1 MPSVRLAFTSD
12 LHLPITPAAAIAD
25 LAREVDAFAPHAFV
39 VAGDVAESI
48 GGLANLEQCLA
59 LLTGL
64 VSCPILVLAGNHD
77 LWTQGTSSQR
87 LWEERLP
94 ETVKEA
100 GCHWLE
106 GNVFVREGVAV
117 AGTIAW
123 YDYSAAD
130 PTIQATPRVFAQDKR
145 FYNMDAVYI
154 NWPWSDE
161 QFATRVGE
169 PFLALLDGLEADPAV
184 RQTVAVTHVPLL
196 ECQMCRKP
204 DNRDWAFTNAYF
216 GNLTL
221 GREVLKRK
229 KVTHIVSGH
238 THIGREGWVET
249 EDSRVIEAHVIASEY
264 GKPAW
269 LGLTVG

>member
-12 LHLPITPAAAIAD
+12 LHLPITPPTVIAD
-25 LAREVDAFAPHAFV
+25 LAREVDAFQPDVFV
-39 VAGDVAESI
+39 VAGDVAESL
-48 GGLANLEQCLA
+48 GGLHHLEQCLA
-59 LLTGL
+59 ILNGL

-77 LWTQGTSSQR
+77 LWSRGTGSQR

-94 ETVKEA
+94 EIVQQA
-100 GCHWLE
+100 SCLWLE
-106 GNVFVREGVAV
+106 GKPFIRDGIAL

-130 PTIQATPRVFAQDKR
+130 PSIQATPRTFAENKR

-154 NWPWSDE
+154 DWPWSDE
-161 QFATRVGE
+161 QFARRVAE
-169 PFLALLDGLEADPAV
+169 PFLDALDRLEADSAV
-184 RQTVAVTHVPLL
+184 RQIVVATHVPLL
-196 ECQMCRKP
+196 ECQMCRKS

-221 GREVLKRK
+221 GRQVIERK

-238 THIGREGWVET
+238 THIGREGWVEP
-249 EDSRVIEAHVIASEY
+249 EEGRRIEAHVLASEY
-264 GKPAW
+264 GKPVW